1 MEFANTNLA
10 VIAVCMVLNRHV
22 KPEVR
27 FVRGGHSLLVSPNT
41 NTYYQCSH
49 VNALDPTREGAYLY
63 YDPNMDYFV
72 RSGKVTRSGF
82 IDRHQQHFKESGVTN
97 QVEFSSGQLWDD
109 KRHVSKSPAGC
120 SSWLDSCVGLE

>member
-49 VNALDPTREGAYLY
+49 VNALDPTRKGAFLY
-63 YDPNMDYFV
+63 YDPNW
-72 RSGKVTRSGF
+72 T
-82 IDRHQQHFKESGVTN
+82 T
-97 QVEFSSGQLWDD
+97 L
-109 KRHVSKSPAGC
+109 
-120 SSWLDSCVGLE
+120 